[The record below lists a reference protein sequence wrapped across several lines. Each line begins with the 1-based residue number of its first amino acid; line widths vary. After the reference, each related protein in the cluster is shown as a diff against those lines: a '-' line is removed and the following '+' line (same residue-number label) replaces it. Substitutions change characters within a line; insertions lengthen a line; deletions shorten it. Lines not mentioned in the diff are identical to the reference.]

1 MLTVLL
7 HVCKIPNHVLLP
19 NWLDGGGCCD
29 LGHKE
34 RLQHT
39 SNNLIISDVERR
51 PGQSII
57 AL

>member
-19 NWLDGGGCCD
+19 NWLYGGGGYD
-29 LGHKE
+29 LGYKE

-51 PGQSII
+51 LGQSII